1 MADHR
6 STAGATRR
14 GGRTDA
20 GGLQGYQ
27 DAREAVRLRSV
38 QEPLTRVRAAL
49 DEATG
54 AATDPAT
61 RALVQAV
68 ALLADVVESIASPLP
83 AEE

>member
-6 STAGATRR
+6 STDREAERA
-14 GGRTDA
+14 GRTGT

-27 DAREAVRLRSV
+27 DAREAVRLGSV
-38 QEPLTRVRAAL
+38 QEPLAQVRAAL

-54 AATDPAT
+54 AATDPAVQ
-61 RALVQAV
+61 ALARAV
-68 ALLADVVESIASPLP
+68 ALLADVVESVASPLP

>member
-1 MADHR
+1 MAEHR
-6 STAGATRR
+6 STDREAER
-14 GGRTDA
+14 GDRTGT

-38 QEPLTRVRAAL
+38 QEPLAGVRAAL

-54 AATDPAT
+54 ATADPAIL
-61 RALVQAV
+61 ALARAV
-68 ALLADVVESIASPLP
+68 ALLADVVESVASPLP

>member
-6 STAGATRR
+6 STAGAARR
-14 GGRTDA
+14 GGRADA

-38 QEPLTRVRAAL
+38 QEPLARVRAAL

-54 AATDPAT
+54 ATTDPAVQ
-61 RALVQAV
+61 ALARAV
-68 ALLADVVESIASPLP
+68 ALLAEVVESVASPLP
-83 AEE
+83 AED